1 MKYEF
6 KIAPEMS
13 NDSLSQ
19 TLVEAS
25 GFNFDVIVLVSIQQ
39 TVFPAIITGV

>member
-25 GFNFDVIVLVSIQQ
+25 GFNFDVKVQASIKL
-39 TVFPAIITGV
+39 FSLL

>member
-25 GFNFDVIVLVSIQQ
+25 WFNFDVIVQASSKLFSLL
-39 TVFPAIITGV
+39 

>member
-25 GFNFDVIVLVSIQQ
+25 GFNFDVSTSIQQ